1 MILEG
6 RSLKIGD
13 ALDAIKP
20 DVKRRRKLTCHIC
33 SRDYFQLS
41 THLARVHKLSPE
53 LRRYHVESSKKN
65 VTLKETNV
73 RKNIIDKISLLLYS
87 LSLSLSID
95 RSNQRYLY
103 ITIQNGLIHNNNH
116 N

>member
-1 MILEG
+1 MITTHGVSEKGQRQKMILEG

-53 LRRYHVESSKKN
+53 LRRYHVESSKK
-65 VTLKETNV
+65 KCDFE
-73 RKNIIDKISLLLYS
+73 RDKCQKKYH
-87 LSLSLSID
+87 
-95 RSNQRYLY
+95 R
-103 ITIQNGLIHNNNH
+103 
-116 N
+116 